1 MPTILSRRRSVY
13 RVGIHHLK
21 VTVSNMSYHVLGLC
35 GALDTVSFLVILVQ
49 EVAFMSCDYV
59 TYVTQSHF
67 KTSRDSFDVSCDCFF
82 FPAPGPPARVRFT
95 NVGTVLVTIAW
106 DPPVYPRG
114 IITEYKAL
122 CRLNASS
129 STVVW
134 RDDSIDSTV
143 RRQTVGPLNSQTFY
157 RCFVWAKTKQGWSK
171 TPAEAV
177 VFTGGS
183 TGE

>member
-1 MPTILSRRRSVY
+1 
-13 RVGIHHLK
+13 
-21 VTVSNMSYHVLGLC
+21 MSW
-35 GALDTVSFLVILVQ
+35 
-49 EVAFMSCDYV
+49 DYL
-59 TYVTQSHF
+59 TYVTQSRF

-82 FPAPGPPARVRFT
+82 FSAPGPPARVRFT

-122 CRLNASS
+122 CRLNVSS

>member
-1 MPTILSRRRSVY
+1 
-13 RVGIHHLK
+13 
-21 VTVSNMSYHVLGLC
+21 MSFY
-35 GALDTVSFLVILVQ
+35 VILVQ
-49 EVAFMSCDYV
+49 EVTCISCGCV
-59 TYVTQSHF
+59 TYVTQSLV
-67 KTSRDSFDVSCDCFF
+67 KTSRHSFDVSCCHCFF
-82 FPAPGPPARVRFT
+82 FSAPGPPARVRFT

-122 CRLNASS
+122 CRLNSS
-129 STVVW
+129 FSTVVW

-143 RRQTVGPLNSQTFY
+143 RRQTAGPLNSQTFY
-157 RCFVWAKTKQGWSK
+157 RFFVWAKTKQGWSK